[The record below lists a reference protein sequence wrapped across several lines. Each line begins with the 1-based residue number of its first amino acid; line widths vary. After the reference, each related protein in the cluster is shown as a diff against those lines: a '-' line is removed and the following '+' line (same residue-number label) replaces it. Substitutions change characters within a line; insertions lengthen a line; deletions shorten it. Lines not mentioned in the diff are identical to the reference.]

1 MAGMALVALHQLGR
15 ALARRQGGS
24 WKGGAGYT
32 SHPVFEGPYVNIGAG
47 GQVALA
53 LGPFLPMEE
62 NLVVFQHDMVAQV
75 LQPLGSG
82 PQQQA
87 RQQGAELEW
96 EAGKQAT
103 FARPNGSG
111 IHHGEKAGEPL
122 GREVVPH
129 QSRGDKGGELAAQ
142 FSPAWTLRPGDA
154 EARRIGGCEL
164 GLHRCGVL
172 ALTHRAVVG
181 EGHMAHIEHV
191 LQQGEGIH
199 RQVPE
204 GVLHQPEGVIQQ
216 GHPRQVSQIG
226 LLALAGENKQQA
238 LGRGS
243 GMGAAGTAGIAAGAG
258 GGLRFRL
265 GNGGAMAFAVKTPTV
280 VGALQLTPFVD
291 AALAKG
297 HLAVGADVGEG
308 APLAR
313 PGVPPQNEILAKQG
327 ERGGSQRV

>member
-1 MAGMALVALHQLGR
+1 MNWLPNFP
-15 ALARRQGGS
+15 RR
-24 WKGGAGYT
+24 
-32 SHPVFEGPYVNIGAG
+32 GPS
-47 GQVALA
+47 GQETLKPAASEA
-53 LGPFLPMEE
+53 LGP
-62 NLVVFQHDMVAQV
+62 
-75 LQPLGSG
+75 SG
-82 PQQQA
+82 
-87 RQQGAELEW
+87 
-96 EAGKQAT
+96 
-103 FARPNGSG
+103 
-111 IHHGEKAGEPL
+111 GEPL
-122 GREVVPH
+122 RPETG
-129 QSRGDKGGELAAQ
+129 Q
-142 FSPAWTLRPGDA
+142 LRH
-154 EARRIGGCEL
+154 
-164 GLHRCGVL
+164 HRSGVL

-204 GVLHQPEGVIQQ
+204 GVLHQPDGVIQQ

-313 PGVPPQNEILAKQG
+313 PGFPPQNEILAKQG